1 MNASRV
7 LLLSAREPRATP
19 DTDLAAVVSELFAA
33 LGAQPACTVVQH
45 EIVGIGDVERAVRR
59 FRPHVVFNTC
69 EAIGGQSALEPVVPL
84 LLERL
89 GVEYTGNS
97 AACLRSCLRKSD
109 TTDALRLAG
118 VPVPASV
125 RLTEPCSELPAP
137 LRFPVIVKPEREDG
151 SVGIDGASVATDG
164 PTLHRAVGRVIEELS
179 QPALVQEYIAGRE
192 IAVALLG
199 WPTPRVLPPGEIEFV
214 EASFAGRPHVLTY
227 ASKWDATSPDYQGT
241 RSISAAIDPAVRA
254 RVHGVALR
262 AFAALHMRDYGR
274 VDLRLDARGRPFVV
288 DVNPNCDLSSDAGFA
303 KAALRAGLDHAALV
317 GEILRCAL
325 RRAATGAGSEAST
338 RVAS

>member
-1 MNASRV
+1 VNASRV

-19 DTDLAAVVSELFAA
+19 DTDLAVVVSELFAA
-33 LGAQPACTVVQH
+33 LGAQPACTVVHH
-45 EIVGIGDVERAVRR
+45 EIVGVGDVERAVRR

-69 EAIGGQSALEPVVPL
+69 EAIAGRSALEPVVPL

-89 GVEYTGNS
+89 GVAYTGNS

-109 TTDALRLAG
+109 TTDALRIAG

-125 RLTEPCSELPAP
+125 RLTEPAFDLPAP

-164 PTLHRAVGRVIEELS
+164 PTLHGAVRRVIDELA
-179 QPALVQEYIAGRE
+179 QPALVQEYIEGRE

-199 WPTPRVLPPGEIEFV
+199 WPTPRVLPPGEIEFI
-214 EASFAGRPHVLTY
+214 EASFAGRPRVLTY
-227 ASKWDATSPDYQGT
+227 ASKWDAASPDYQGT
-241 RSISAAIDPAVRA
+241 RSISAAAAPALRA

-274 VDLRLDARGRPFVV
+274 VDLRLDGRGRPFVV

-303 KAALRAGLDHAALV
+303 KAALRAGLDHATVV

-325 RRAATGAGSEAST
+325 KRAGASGATATPTRAAS
-338 RVAS
+338 